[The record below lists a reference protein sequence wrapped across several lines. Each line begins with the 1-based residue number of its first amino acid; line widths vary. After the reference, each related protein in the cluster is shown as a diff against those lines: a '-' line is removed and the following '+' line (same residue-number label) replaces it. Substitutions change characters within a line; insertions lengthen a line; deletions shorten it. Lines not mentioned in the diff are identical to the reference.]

1 MLAFQQISLSRGTK
15 VLFENASA
23 TIFQNQKVGLVGK
36 NGCGKSSLFAVI
48 LNQLHVDAGDVLL
61 HSNILTSVLQQQLPH
76 SEHSI
81 LDYVLEGDDAYITWN
96 AKLKIAIENNDHA
109 LVSLCHEHL
118 QQMDAYSK
126 PALAA
131 AILVGLGFP
140 HEKHQLTVNSFSGG
154 WRMRLSLARCLLKPA
169 DLYLLDEPTNH
180 LDLEAILWLERW
192 LKNLSATVLVISH
205 DRDFLDGVVDRILH
219 IENMQMKLF
228 TGNYSYFENVRA
240 EQLLQQQAM
249 YDSQQRQI
257 QHMMSYVNR
266 FKAQATKAKQAQSRL
281 KAIERMEIIAQA
293 HIDSPFNFEFFSTP
307 AAGTPFLKCTGLDIG
322 YSKGHPIVKHVFFE
336 LNPHDRIALM
346 GLNGQGKSTFIK
358 TLVGEIQP
366 LAGELYIHAKVQIG
380 YFAQHQLEQLDLD
393 LSPLQTILKLTP
405 HAKEQE
411 VRQFLGG
418 YHFQGDVVIQSIRHF
433 SGGEKARLALAK
445 LVWQKPNL
453 LLLDEPTNHLDI
465 EMKTSIEMALQTF
478 EGAVILISHDR
489 HLVKTTVEQFYLIH
503 DQKLSEFDGDL
514 EDYANWLMN
523 LQRVDLNKKVDV
535 KKNLDHKEQKII
547 KNRIKKLETLI
558 EEYQKKLDILHQELC
573 SEALY
578 EPGQQNSLMKLQA
591 QQSDFQKNLM
601 DAENEWLELMEK
613 IDNV

>member
-322 YSKGHPIVKHVFFE
+322 YAKDHPIVKHVFFE

-535 KKNLDHKEQKII
+535 KKNIDHKEQKII

>member
-1 MLAFQQISLSRGTK
+1 MLSFQQISLSRGTK
-15 VLFENASA
+15 VLFDNASA

-36 NGCGKSSLFAVI
+36 NGCGKSTLFAVI
-48 LNQLHVDAGDVLL
+48 LKQLNVDAGDVIL
-61 HSNILTSVLQQQLPH
+61 HANISISVLQQQLPH
-76 SEHSI
+76 SELSI
-81 LDYVLEGDDAYITWN
+81 LEYVLEGDDAYIHWN
-96 AKLKIAIENNDHA
+96 AKLKIAIEKNNHKM
-109 LVSLCHEHL
+109 VSLCHEHL
-118 QQMDAYSK
+118 QEMDAYSK

-131 AILVGLGFP
+131 SILVGLGFP
-140 HEKHQLTVNSFSGG
+140 HEKHGLSVNSFSGG

-192 LKNLSATVLVISH
+192 LKNLSATFLVISH

-228 TGNYSYFENVRA
+228 TGNYSNFENVRA
-240 EQLLQQQAM
+240 EQLLQQQAL
-249 YDSQQRQI
+249 YNSQQRQI

-281 KAIERMEIIAQA
+281 KAIERMEIVAQA
-293 HIDSPFNFEFFSTP
+293 HIDSVFNFEFFPTSS
-307 AAGTPFLKCTGLDIG
+307 AGTPFLKCSGMDIG
-322 YSKGHPIVKHVFFE
+322 YSNEVPIVKHVFFE
-336 LNPHDRIALM
+336 LNPQDRIALM

-358 TLVGEIQP
+358 TLVGDIRP
-366 LAGELYIHAKVQIG
+366 LEGEFYIHPKVQIG
-380 YFAQHQLEQLDLD
+380 YFAQHQLDQLDLD
-393 LSPLQTILKLTP
+393 LSPLQTILKITP

-418 YHFQGDVVIQSIRHF
+418 YNFQGDVVIQPIRHF

-465 EMKTSIEMALQTF
+465 EMKTSIGIALQSF

-503 DQKLSEFDGDL
+503 EQKLSEFDGDL
-514 EDYANWLMN
+514 EDYANWLTN
-523 LQRVDLNKKVDV
+523 LQRVDHTKKIVV
-535 KKNLDHKEQKII
+535 TKNIDHKEQKII
-547 KNRIKKLETLI
+547 KNRIKKLETMM
-558 EEYQKKLDILHQELC
+558 EEYQKKLDNLHQELC

-578 EPGQQNSLMKLQA
+578 EPGQKKNLIKIQE
-591 QQSDFQKNLM
+591 QQSLYQKFLM
-601 DAENEWLELMEK
+601 DAENEWLELLEK
-613 IDNV
+613 IENV

>member
-1 MLAFQQISLSRGTK
+1 MLSFQQISLSRGTK
-15 VLFENASA
+15 VLFDNASA

-48 LNQLHVDAGDVLL
+48 LNQLQVDAGDVIL

-81 LDYVLEGDDAYITWN
+81 LDYVLEGDEAYISWN
-96 AKLKIAIENNDHA
+96 AKLKIAIEKNDHDM
-109 LVSLCHEHL
+109 VSLCHEHL

-131 AILVGLGFP
+131 SILVGLGFP
-140 HEKHQLTVNSFSGG
+140 HEKHLLTVNSFSGG

-219 IENMQMKLF
+219 IESMQMKLF
-228 TGNYSYFENVRA
+228 TGNYSNFEKVRA
-240 EQLLQQQAM
+240 EQLLQQQAL

-257 QHMMSYVNR
+257 EHMMSYVNR
-266 FKAQATKAKQAQSRL
+266 FKAKASKAKQAQSRL
-281 KAIERMEIIAQA
+281 KAIERMEIVAQA
-293 HIDSPFNFEFFSTP
+293 HIDNPFNFEFFTAP
-307 AAGTPFLKCTGLDIG
+307 TAGTPFLKCNGLDVG
-322 YSKGHPIVKHVFFE
+322 YVQNHPIVKQVFFE
-336 LNPHDRIALM
+336 LNPQDRIALM

-358 TLVGEIQP
+358 TLVGDIQP
-366 LAGELYIHAKVQIG
+366 LAGELYIHPKVQIG
-380 YFAQHQLEQLDLD
+380 YFAQHQLDQLDLD

-405 HAKEQE
+405 HTKEQD

-418 YHFQGDVVIQSIRHF
+418 YHFQGDVVSHPIRHF

-514 EDYANWLMN
+514 DDYANWLMN
-523 LQRVDLNKKVDV
+523 LQRVEFNKTVDV
-535 KKNLDHKEQKII
+535 KKSIDHKEQKII
-547 KNRIKKLETLI
+547 KNRIKKLENLI
-558 EEYQKKLDILHQELC
+558 DEYQKKLDNLNQELC
-573 SEALY
+573 SETLY
-578 EPGQQNSLMKLQA
+578 EPGQQKALLKLQE
-591 QQSDFQKNLM
+591 QQSELEKLLM
-601 DAENEWLELMEK
+601 NAENEWLELMEK
-613 IDNV
+613 IENV